1 MRWLRCPHVSI
12 VSTSTMR
19 LTYAPILF
27 LQVQLFAIVWV
38 TLYGWK
44 KRLLCR
50 QTRFPHVDFTPRT
63 LTMESLSSDNLGASG
78 VERHMWAP
86 TKLHQHWSA
95 AALCGDVLPCNTL
108 LDFFVLSHTLL
119 FVTLPKS
126 RKKEHKSQS
135 MKTKLPEGAPGRVQS
150 CYKWLNKSQHCFIFT
165 FFISAT
171 EMRDR
176 AMRSNVCE
184 FHDLIF
190 F

>member
-1 MRWLRCPHVSI
+1 
-12 VSTSTMR
+12 MR

-119 FVTLPKS
+119 FVTHYQNPGKKS
-126 RKKEHKSQS
+126 TNR
-135 MKTKLPEGAPGRVQS
+135 RVWKQNYQRGHRAEYRAVTS
-150 CYKWLNKSQHCFIFT
+150 GSINLNTVSFSPFLFQQQQWETELWDPMCANFT
-165 FFISAT
+165 I
-171 EMRDR
+171 
-176 AMRSNVCE
+176 
-184 FHDLIF
+184 
-190 F
+190 